1 MNWKQRLS
9 AMALHSVFS
18 LFLLL
23 IALFLVFHLWYPAP
37 LDKAMGVG
45 AVFWIILIID
55 LILGPLLTFAVFN
68 PKKKELKMDLFF
80 IVMIQLGAYLYG
92 LHTVAQG
99 RPVFQVFVVDDIE
112 LVRAIDLKYDSSFS
126 INKEFQTHIFSQP
139 RWVSAVYSSD
149 PKIAF
154 QQKQDEMFGNSL
166 ASRPETYQPFEARKE
181 QVQSKVNQIV
191 DLYKFNNKRVVEDV
205 LKMYSSK
212 KIIGFL
218 PVKGFEEDM
227 SVLIGEDA
235 EPVAIVDLRPW
246 K

>member
-9 AMALHSVFS
+9 AMAVHIIFS

-45 AVFWIILIID
+45 TVFWIILIID

-80 IVMIQLGAYLYG
+80 IVMIQLGAYFYG

-112 LVRAIDLKYDSSFS
+112 LVRAIDLKYESNLKIDKDYVS
-126 INKEFQTHIFSQP
+126 HIFAQP

-149 PKIAF
+149 PKIAQ
-154 QQKQDEMFGNSL
+154 QQKQEEIFGNSL
-166 ASRPETYQPFEARKE
+166 ASRPETYQPFESREDQIK
-181 QVQSKVNQIV
+181 SKLLQLH
-191 DLYKFNNKRVVEDV
+191 DLYKYTLYTTNFIEPLSYQAFSF
-205 LKMYSSK
+205 LK
-212 KIIGFL
+212 
-218 PVKGFEEDM
+218 
-227 SVLIGEDA
+227 
-235 EPVAIVDLRPW
+235 LRALS
-246 K
+246 

>member
-9 AMALHSVFS
+9 AMAVHILFS

-45 AVFWIILIID
+45 TVFWIILVID
-55 LILGPLLTFAVFN
+55 LILGPLLTFTVFN
-68 PKKKELKMDLFF
+68 PKKKELKIDLFL
-80 IVMIQLGAYLYG
+80 VVVIQLAAYFYG
-92 LHTVAQG
+92 LHTVVQG

-112 LVRAIDLKYDSSFS
+112 LVREIDLKYESNLKID
-126 INKEFQTHIFSQP
+126 KVYKPYIFSQP

-166 ASRPETYQPFEARKE
+166 ASRPETYQPFENREE
-181 QVQSKVNQIV
+181 QIESKLIPLN
-191 DLYKFNNKRVVEDV
+191 DLYKYNKNENVKEVFKV
-205 LKMYSSK
+205 YSHEN
-212 KIIGFL
+212 IIGFL
-218 PVKGFEEDM
+218 PVKGIEIDM
-227 SVLIGEDA
+227 AALIGTNA
-235 EPVAIVDLRPW
+235 KPIAIVDLRPW
-246 K
+246 

>member
-55 LILGPLLTFAVFN
+55 LILGPLLTFSVFN

-166 ASRPETYQPFEARKE
+166 ASRPETYQPIQVRSE
-181 QVQSKVNQIV
+181 QIKKKVRPLNTLFAVNSKAE
-191 DLYKFNNKRVVEDV
+191 VEEIF
-205 LKMYSSK
+205 K
-212 KIIGFL
+212 KYHSAKLIGFL
-218 PVKGFEEDM
+218 PAKGLEEDM
-227 SVLIGEDA
+227 VVLVNQNAQPI
-235 EPVAIVDLRPW
+235 AIVDLRPW
-246 K
+246 